1 MLTLS
6 RVKGLR
12 VLWGGYGG
20 GGLVY
25 SVAEVRGA
33 HAVRTVSAKLS
44 THGGGLVVA
53 FATND
58 ILSSWCLVNF
68 ATNDILSSAS
78 LG

>member
-1 MLTLS
+1 MALGNQEKSTLRGRFGLT
-6 RVKGLR
+6 
-12 VLWGGYGG
+12 VL
-20 GGLVY
+20 
-25 SVAEVRGA
+25 AE
-33 HAVRTVSAKLS
+33 LS